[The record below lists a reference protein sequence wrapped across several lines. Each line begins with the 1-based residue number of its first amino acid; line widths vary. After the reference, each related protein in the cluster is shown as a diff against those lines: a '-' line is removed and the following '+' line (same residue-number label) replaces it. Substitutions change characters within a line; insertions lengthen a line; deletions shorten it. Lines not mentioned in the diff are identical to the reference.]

1 MLINTLEN
9 KSDSENDP
17 TTYLPEN
24 KANKNVKILLVE
36 DTPVNRKVFL
46 SQLKQI
52 GLTADY
58 VENGQEALDRLAEQ
72 SYDLI
77 FMDCQMPILDGY
89 EATRLLR
96 EREGENAHTVV
107 VALTA
112 SAMAGDREKCLAA
125 GMDDYLTKPVR
136 TAEIAQVL
144 AKWMPEKFPE
154 KKPDSLEHHRLAEIS
169 GGDKT
174 FEIELIESY
183 LQETQGYL
191 TQLKE
196 GLRNSD
202 SVCVAQI
209 AERVKGAS
217 ANVGVKNIAEI
228 ASSLQESAKLHHL
241 KPARDLIGELNSI
254 LQQLNGYLT
263 ELKLIN
269 GTPVQISDNLA
280 TYALP
285 EIDFS
290 LGDRSPR
297 KTGDDLTIEEI
308 IDRDRLQ
315 KISFGEKKLSEQLL
329 ITFISNTETYLEQAT
344 TAFANN
350 DLETLARRTHQIKGS
365 SSTVGVRFMPEIAAK
380 LQKYAQQNQLQ
391 EIPKL
396 LQQLKDLLARVKH
409 WQSNEFY
416 F

>member
-58 VENGQEALDRLAEQ
+58 VENGQAALDRLAEE

-154 KKPDSLEHHRLAEIS
+154 KKPDSLDRHRLAEIS

-228 ASSLQESAKLHHL
+228 ARSLQESAKLHHL
-241 KPARDLIGELNSI
+241 KPARDLIGELNSL

-269 GTPVQISDNLA
+269 GTPVEVSDNLA

-297 KTGDDLTIEEI
+297 KTEDDLTIEEI

-315 KISFGEKKLSEQLL
+315 KISFGEKKFIEQLL
-329 ITFISNTETYLEQAT
+329 ITFISNTEIYLEQAT

-350 DLETLARRTHQIKGS
+350 DMETLARRTHQIKGS

-380 LQKYAQQNQLQ
+380 VQKYAQQNKPQA
-391 EIPKL
+391 IPQL
-396 LQQLKDLLARVKH
+396 LQQLKELLARVKH

>member
-24 KANKNVKILLVE
+24 KANKNIKILLVE

-52 GLTADY
+52 GFTADY
-58 VENGQEALDRLAEQ
+58 VENGQAALDRLAEE

-154 KKPDSLEHHRLAEIS
+154 KKPDSLDRHRLAEIS

-228 ASSLQESAKLHHL
+228 ARSLQESAKLHHL
-241 KPARDLIGELNSI
+241 KPARDLIGELNSL

-269 GTPVQISDNLA
+269 GTPVEVSDNLA

-297 KTGDDLTIEEI
+297 ETGNDLTLEEI

-315 KISFGEKKLSEQLL
+315 KISFGEKKFIEQLL

-365 SSTVGVRFMPEIAAK
+365 ASTVGVRFMPEIAAK

>member
-9 KSDSENDP
+9 KSDRRD
-17 TTYLPEN
+17 TTTDLPQS
-24 KANKNVKILLVE
+24 KANKNIKILLVE
-36 DTPVNRKVFL
+36 DTPVNRKVLL

-52 GLTADY
+52 GYKADY
-58 VENGQEALDRLAEQ
+58 VENGQEALDLLAEE

-96 EREGENAHTVV
+96 EREGKNAHTVV
-107 VALTA
+107 VGVTA
-112 SAMAGDREKCLAA
+112 YAMKENREKCLAV

-136 TAEIAQVL
+136 MEQIAQVL
-144 AKWMPEKFPE
+144 AKWMPEKSPE
-154 KKPDSLEHHRLAEIS
+154 KKPDLIDRRRLAEIS
-169 GGDKT
+169 GGNKT

-191 TQLKE
+191 TQLNA
-196 GLRNSD
+196 GLSNFD
-202 SVCVAQI
+202 SGLVAQL
-209 AERVKGAS
+209 AHQLKGAS
-217 ANVGVKNIAEI
+217 ANVGIKNIAEI
-228 ASSLQESAKLHHL
+228 ARSLQESAKLHHL
-241 KPARDLIGELNSI
+241 KPARDLIGELNSL

-269 GTPVQISDNLA
+269 GTPVEVSDNLA
-280 TYALP
+280 TNALP
-285 EIDFS
+285 QLEFS

-297 KTGDDLTIEEI
+297 ETRDDLTIEEI

-315 KISFGEKKLSEQLL
+315 KISFGEQKFIEQLI
-329 ITFISNTETYLEQAT
+329 ITFVSNTEIYLEQAT

-350 DLETLARRTHQIKGS
+350 DMETLARRTHQIKGS
-365 SSTVGVRFMPEIAAK
+365 SSTVGVRFMPEIAARA
-380 LQKYAQQNQLQ
+380 QKYAQQNKPQ
-391 EIPKL
+391 EIPQL
-396 LQQLKDLLARVKH
+396 LQQLKEILARVKH
-409 WQSNEFY
+409 WQSNDFS

>member
-1 MLINTLEN
+1 MLINTLES

-17 TTYLPEN
+17 TTCLPEN

-136 TAEIAQVL
+136 MAEIAQVL
-144 AKWMPEKFPE
+144 AKWMPEKSPE
-154 KKPDSLEHHRLAEIS
+154 KKPDLIDRHRLAAIS

-228 ASSLQESAKLHHL
+228 ARSLQESAKLHHL

-269 GTPVQISDNLA
+269 GTPVQVSDNLA

-285 EIDFS
+285 ETDLS

-297 KTGDDLTIEEI
+297 KTEDDLTIEEI

-315 KISFGEKKLSEQLL
+315 KISFGEKKFIEQLL

-365 SSTVGVRFMPEIAAK
+365 ASTVGVRFMPEIAAK
-380 LQKYAQQNQLQ
+380 VQKYAQQNQLQ
-391 EIPKL
+391 EVPKL

-409 WQSNEFY
+409 WQSNKFY

>member
-52 GLTADY
+52 GFTADY
-58 VENGQEALDRLAEQ
+58 VENGQAALDRLAEQ

-107 VALTA
+107 VAVTA

-154 KKPDSLEHHRLAEIS
+154 KKPDSLEHHRLAAIS

-217 ANVGVKNIAEI
+217 ANVGAKNIAEI

-285 EIDFS
+285 ETDLS

-297 KTGDDLTIEEI
+297 KTEDDLTMEEI

-315 KISFGEKKLSEQLL
+315 KISFGEKKFIEQLL

-350 DLETLARRTHQIKGS
+350 DLETVARRTHQIKGS
-365 SSTVGVRFMPEIAAK
+365 ASTVGVRFMPEIAAK

-396 LQQLKDLLARVKH
+396 LQQLKDILARVKH

>member
-52 GLTADY
+52 GFTADY
-58 VENGQEALDRLAEQ
+58 VENGQAALDRLAEE

-154 KKPDSLEHHRLAEIS
+154 KKPDSLDRHRLAEIS

-228 ASSLQESAKLHHL
+228 ARSLQESAKLHHL
-241 KPARDLIGELNSI
+241 KPARDLIGELNSL

-269 GTPVQISDNLA
+269 GTPVEVSDNLA

-297 KTGDDLTIEEI
+297 ETGNDLTLEEI

-365 SSTVGVRFMPEIAAK
+365 ASTVGVRFMPEIAAK
-380 LQKYAQQNQLQ
+380 VQKYAQQNKPQ

>member
-9 KSDSENDP
+9 KGDSGDT
-17 TTYLPEN
+17 TTYLPQS
-24 KANKNVKILLVE
+24 KANKNIKILLVE
-36 DTPVNRKVFL
+36 DTPLNRKVIL
-46 SQLKQI
+46 NQLKQI
-52 GLTADY
+52 GYQADY
-58 VENGQEALDRLAEQ
+58 VENGQEALDRLAEE

-89 EATRLLR
+89 ETTRLLR

-107 VALTA
+107 VAVTA
-112 SAMAGDREKCLAA
+112 YAMKGDREKCLAA

-136 TAEIAQVL
+136 MAEIAQVL
-144 AKWMPEKFPE
+144 AKWMPEKSPE
-154 KKPDSLEHHRLAEIS
+154 KKPDLIDRHRLAEIS

-191 TQLKE
+191 TQLNA
-196 GLRNSD
+196 GLSNFD
-202 SVCVAQI
+202 SGLVAQI
-209 AERVKGAS
+209 ASRVNGAS
-217 ANVGVKNIAEI
+217 ANVGINKIAEI
-228 ASSLQESAKLHHL
+228 ARRLQEIAKLHHL
-241 KPARDLIGELNSI
+241 KPARDLIGELNSL

-269 GTPVQISDNLA
+269 GTSVEISDNLA
-280 TYALP
+280 TNALP
-285 EIDFS
+285 QLELS

-297 KTGDDLTIEEI
+297 ETGDDLTIEEI

-315 KISFGEKKLSEQLL
+315 KISLGEQKFIEQLL
-329 ITFISNTETYLEQAT
+329 ITFISNTEIYLEQAT

-350 DLETLARRTHQIKGS
+350 DMETLARRTHQIKGS

-380 LQKYAQQNQLQ
+380 VQKYAQQNQPQ
-391 EIPKL
+391 EIPQL
-396 LQQLKDLLARVKH
+396 LHQLKELLARVKH